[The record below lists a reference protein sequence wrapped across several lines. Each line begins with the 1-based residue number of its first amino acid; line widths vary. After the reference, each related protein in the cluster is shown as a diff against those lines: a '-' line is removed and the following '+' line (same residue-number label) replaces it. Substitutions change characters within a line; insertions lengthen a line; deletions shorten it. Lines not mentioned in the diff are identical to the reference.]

1 MCLVGFASIA
11 IVVVCGRCVLH
22 RLFATTCKHPC
33 LKPLG
38 THAKAS
44 LPLYER
50 SVGFASLQS
59 LWVFISGVLALLA
72 PPVASTL
79 SISTTFAKEHLSLAL
94 LAPPV
99 APNTSIPTTIAKPH
113 YPSPRTTFLPYER
126 SVGFAS
132 MPRQPFVPLHLCID
146 SHLCRCICA
155 STAICAVASVQ
166 RLCVADFKHPCLKL
180 WAFNFGHPCPSLVKG
195 EVLSPTKIR
204 ATTGGIAFRRTEPLH
219 SHNHCKRT
227 TIPLPCTITL
237 ASTRKRVRFCCSVKP
252 SQLWWGLLPI
262 CTINEIFRTIPLAFR
277 RGAGLPLP
285 SHRTSPFPQ
294 PL

>member
-1 MCLVGFASIA
+1 MADFKHPCLKLWAFNFGHPCPSLVKGEVLSPTKIRATTGGIAFRRTEPLHSHNHCKRTTIPLPCTITLASTRKRVRFCCSVKPSQLWWGLLPICTINEIFRTIPLAFRRLSVCVCLVGFASIA

-155 STAICAVASVQ
+155 STAICAVASCNGFVWLS
-166 RLCVADFKHPCLKL
+166 LC
-180 WAFNFGHPCPSLVKG
+180 
-195 EVLSPTKIR
+195 I
-204 ATTGGIAFRRTEPLH
+204 
-219 SHNHCKRT
+219 
-227 TIPLPCTITL
+227 L
-237 ASTRKRVRFCCSVKP
+237 A
-252 SQLWWGLLPI
+252 
-262 CTINEIFRTIPLAFR
+262 
-277 RGAGLPLP
+277 
-285 SHRTSPFPQ
+285 
-294 PL
+294 